1 MTNSE
6 LEVRLHALVKEER
19 RVGQEILVLVR
30 EGERRRLYI
39 DKGYPSA
46 FEWLVKGFGYSHS
59 AAYRRIQAARALRDV
74 PELGEK
80 LREGA
85 VNLTTLAQLQSTIQR
100 QEKLDGKQVPLALK
114 RELAKG
120 IEGKSSEETHRLLV
134 THFPQAAKRPESLRA
149 ISADETRLSVV
160 LDQETVGL
168 LQRAKERLSH
178 AEPNAGW
185 AQIIKYI
192 LKEFIKRA
200 EGLRSKAARVVTQL
214 AGVPLPATQGAAAAA
229 ATAEGGG
236 DRGALPAGL
245 RRAVLRRSDYTC
257 EFVDRDT
264 GRVCGSRYQ
273 IEVDHIVPRA
283 LGGTDAME
291 NLRCLCRVHN
301 LAMAEKELGEEL
313 MSRYWPRR

>member
-6 LEVRLHALVKEER
+6 LETRLHALVREER
-19 RVGQEILVLVR
+19 RVGHEILLLVR

-46 FEWLVKGFGYSHS
+46 FEWLVKGYGYSHS
-59 AAYRRIQAARALRDV
+59 AAYRRIQAARVLRDV

-80 LREGA
+80 LQEGA
-85 VNLTTLAQLQSTIQR
+85 VNMTTLAQMQSTIQR
-100 QEKLDGKQVPLALK
+100 QERLDGKQVPMALK
-114 RELAKG
+114 QELAKN

-134 THFPQAAKRPESLRA
+134 THFPQAAKRPETLRA

-178 AEPNAGW
+178 AQPNAGW
-185 AQIIKYI
+185 AEIIKHV
-192 LKEFIKRA
+192 LREFIKRA
-200 EGLRSKAARVVTQL
+200 EGLRSRASRVVNKLT
-214 AGVPLPATQGAAAAA
+214 GVPATQSAAAAKP
-229 ATAEGGG
+229 GGSASG
-236 DRGALPAGL
+236 SLPLGV
-245 RRAVLRRSDYTC
+245 RRAVLRRSDYSC
-257 EFVDRDT
+257 EYFDVET
-264 GRVCGSRYQ
+264 GMVCGSRFQ
-273 IEVDHIVPRA
+273 VEVDHIKPRA
-283 LGGTDAME
+283 LGGTDEVE
-291 NLRCLCRVHN
+291 NLRCLCRIHN